1 MLGKEESLGKYQ
13 NIYDT
18 FRTAAE
24 LTFPSDTRLPVHCV
38 STFINLLSG
47 PPKRRLLV
55 ETTLRQSRQLKK
67 SSKKRKLVQKLTMMC
82 LEA

>member
-1 MLGKEESLGKYQ
+1 MIHFGQ
-13 NIYDT
+13 FT
-18 FRTAAE
+18 F
-24 LTFPSDTRLPVHCV
+24 LSDTRLPVHCV
-38 STFINLLSG
+38 STFINLFSG

>member
-1 MLGKEESLGKYQ
+1 MIHFGQ
-13 NIYDT
+13 FT
-18 FRTAAE
+18 F
-24 LTFPSDTRLPVHCV
+24 LSDTRVPVHFV
-38 STFINLLSG
+38 STFINLFSG